1 MKYLIKVRIDEND
14 ADYNYGIGIIST
26 EEYNLIKNNLNMT
39 ISAPGDNC
47 IERSLSECIYEERE
61 ITDF

>member
-26 EEYNLIKNNLNMT
+26 EEYNLIKNNLNM
-39 ISAPGDNC
+39 N
-47 IERSLSECIYEERE
+47 EQ
-61 ITDF
+61 